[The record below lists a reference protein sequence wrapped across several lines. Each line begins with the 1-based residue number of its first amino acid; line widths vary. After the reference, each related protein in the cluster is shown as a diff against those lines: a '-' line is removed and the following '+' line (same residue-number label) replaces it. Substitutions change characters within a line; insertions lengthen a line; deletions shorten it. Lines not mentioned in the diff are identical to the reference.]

1 MYIALIVLVYIVAVF
16 VLLSPFSWNS
26 LIRKSRKHV
35 DSRPYRAISLICESE
50 QCNFAAE
57 IKNRRFLQGQV
68 PVIPPSGCAADQCGC
83 RYVHH
88 EDRRSAKDRRLE
100 ARRSDASGG
109 IDKRGLRGRRK
120 SDWSLLAVSG

>member
-1 MYIALIVLVYIVAVF
+1 MYIALVVLVYVVAVF

-26 LIRKSRKHV
+26 LIGKPRKHF

-50 QCNFAAE
+50 QCNFATK
-57 IKNRRFLQGQV
+57 IQNSRFLQGQV
-68 PVIPPSGCAADQCGC
+68 PVIPPSECSADQCGC

-100 ARRSDASGG
+100 ARRANA
-109 IDKRGLRGRRK
+109 RGDTDRRDLRGRRR